1 MLRLH
6 QRYMQQRCKGHD
18 DGAPLDRKSGP
29 EVMSRPMQIAVLFW
43 GATVVSAVALVLLV
57 VNMMVASGN
66 RARQAELGQRAQII
80 ADVAQRSR
88 NVPLIRDLVIA
99 AQKEPNT
106 KIRALL
112 TKYGIVFAPILP
124 TPQSEQRREA
134 PLDDD
139 DPPAALSTASPEK
152 KP

>member
-1 MLRLH
+1 
-6 QRYMQQRCKGHD
+6 
-18 DGAPLDRKSGP
+18 
-29 EVMSRPMQIAVLFW
+29 MSRPTQIAILFW
-43 GATVVSAVALVLLV
+43 GSTLLSAAALVLLV
-57 VNMMVASGN
+57 VNVLVASGN
-66 RARQAELGQRAQII
+66 RARQAEIGQRAQII

-112 TKYGIVFAPILP
+112 TKYGIVFAPALP
-124 TPQSEQRREA
+124 APQSEQRLEA
-134 PLDDD
+134 PSDDD
-139 DPPAALSTASPEK
+139 DPPAALSTASPAK